1 MTTAQAHKQVSKLM
15 KALKQPMALA
25 QKIEA
30 NRALQAAVATR
41 DALIREVL

>member
-1 MTTAQAHKQVSKLM
+1 MTTSQANEQVLKLI

-30 NRALQAAVATR
+30 NRALQAAVANR
-41 DALIREVL
+41 DALICEVL